1 MNWTSLQSS
10 VMKGSGTWLLLGV
23 ALQGCGGPPPASETD
38 LRAEMERSFAPYERV
53 ATEFLS
59 SAADRDYHRSY
70 ELLAPSYTNMV
81 SEGVFAA
88 RIKENGNFK
97 MKYKV
102 EILKTVSRNG
112 STTARCQLG
121 DLGLAEFVFLDL
133 RDGPRIS
140 AIMIGGLPAL
150 PAP

>member
-1 MNWTSLQSS
+1 MNWSSLRSS
-10 VMKGSGTWLLLGV
+10 VRGLLLGV
-23 ALQGCGGPPPASETD
+23 ALLGCGEPPRETD
-38 LRAEMERSFAPYERV
+38 LQAEMERAFAPYERV

-59 SAADRDYHRSY
+59 SAADKDYHRSY

-81 SEGVFAA
+81 SEAVFAA

-97 MKYKV
+97 IKYKV
-102 EILKTVSRNG
+102 EILKTVSRYG
-112 STTARCQLG
+112 STTARCRLG
-121 DLGLAEFVFLDL
+121 DLGLAEFVFLDH

-140 AIMIGGLPAL
+140 ALLIGGLPAL